1 MFVSPVGDLARGLL
15 FSGTWTVAIALIPAI
30 SATSPE
36 PRYSSVACAGAAS
49 VAVGLAHA
57 ASPVSGAMAVALGEI
72 KQPNIGMGQILAVTI
87 PATLVGVVVASI
99 VATMQGVSIAAVPLD
114 KQDRPMGASENSDA
128 ESGDEP
134 GRKRAHVEVD
144 ASRGDHAPGSGGYRH
159 FRIVSGL
166 ATHTIVDTPTGPVET
181 VTSMTTLL
189 PAALVS
195 IAMIIIIGCRVAPTS
210 VTKTL
215 AFSSGFGAIVVLAG
229 VTFAV
234 STLVA
239 SNTTYIVGPPKSI
252 TGVAPYLFGI
262 IAAGISIVMSSTSAA
277 AATYFPI
284 GIAAALSPGTM
295 VSSLT
300 AVGATSVLPV
310 SGFQTSCT
318 ELDSSGTTD
327 TTQRKTKNFALL
339 RGAIRNGYCFGR
351 RYLFCCALHQLATES
366 SRTVVVIG
374 WQTNTAVTNRVH
386 PRPKAHPASTS
397 VVQCTPKKSLLR
409 AMRSPKMMSAQPN
422 MWPRRPSTT
431 RMQMIPKTAHV
442 QIPERE
448 WPDRN
453 ELPASVKNGSAH
465 SGRPRP
471 DQVLKG
477 LRDDQTSEGTCD
489 KVARVARTP
498 AKSSTTRTVM
508 TIGVA
513 TLLVPQKVPDSGK
526 RRNEWVVL
534 RQVEEERRQRL
545 ISCDQWL

>member
-1 MFVSPVGDLARGLL
+1 MCQTLLSGAPKLIVFVSPLVIWLVVF

-30 SATSPE
+30 SATAWAAGIRPS
-36 PRYSSVACAGAAS
+36 RALGAAS

-99 VATMQGVSIAAVPLD
+99 VATLQGVSIAAVPLD
-114 KQDRPMGASENSDA
+114 KQDRPMGASENSGT
-128 ESGDEP
+128 ESDDEV
-134 GRKRAHVEVD
+134 GRKRAHR
-144 ASRGDHAPGSGGYRH
+144 RGRRAVVIMLLGLVA
-159 FRIVSGL
+159 IVIFGL
-166 ATHTIVDTPTGPVET
+166 FPDWRPTQFVDTPTGPVET

-239 SNTTYIVGPPKSI
+239 SNTTYIVGPLKSI

-339 RGAIRNGYCFGR
+339 PALFGTAT
-351 RYLFCCALHQLATES
+351 ALA
-366 SRTVVVIG
+366 
-374 WQTNTAVTNRVH
+374 
-386 PRPKAHPASTS
+386 
-397 VVQCTPKKSLLR
+397 
-409 AMRSPKMMSAQPN
+409 
-422 MWPRRPSTT
+422 
-431 RMQMIPKTAHV
+431 
-442 QIPERE
+442 
-448 WPDRN
+448 
-453 ELPASVKNGSAH
+453 
-465 SGRPRP
+465 
-471 DQVLKG
+471 
-477 LRDDQTSEGTCD
+477 
-489 KVARVARTP
+489 
-498 AKSSTTRTVM
+498 
-508 TIGVA
+508 VA
-513 TLLVPQKVPDSGK
+513 TYFAA
-526 RRNEWVVL
+526 RF
-534 RQVEEERRQRL
+534 
-545 ISCDQWL
+545 IS